1 MQALGGCTVAAIA
14 KEELIDLMDRRPT
27 IRHAIWID
35 SLIDSSVFREWV
47 VNVGRRDAKE
57 RIAHLLCELAAR
69 LKSSGVSDGSLYD
82 FPITPG
88 ADRGC
93 HWPDCCPHEP
103 YPSGASKAG
112 AHYTVAKPAVHPELG
127 RAGGDRRLQRALPT
141 PFSVKHLMSG
151 FHRMQTHGGARW
163 TLAHKQSHCVRASM
177 L

>member
-82 FPITPG
+82 FPITQEQI
-88 ADRGC
+88 ADATGL
-93 HWPDCCPHEP
+93 
-103 YPSGASKAG
+103 
-112 AHYTVAKPAVHPELG
+112 TAVHTNRTLQALRKRG
-127 RAGGDRRLQRALPT
+127 LITLSQSQLCILNWDVLAAIGD
-141 PFSVKHLMSG
+141 FSERYLHHSV
-151 FHRMQTHGGARW
+151 
-163 TLAHKQSHCVRASM
+163 
-177 L
+177 